1 MPIKLFK
8 FAGILVQTLNE
19 EKTAS
24 LDIVDD
30 SISVHSVHHFMY
42 IDLFATH
49 SELSGGQSCCICLGS
64 YRYEYLRGTYLFVF
78 SVEFGGDRC
87 RCRFPH
93 KDTLL
98 SVRRLQVNV
107 QLLPLL
113 KKQVEVDGISL
124 QGATVNSNDLI
135 HGMRLNGTLGELF
148 ISSHGVALTPKLPS
162 LTKSC

>member
-49 SELSGGQSCCICLGS
+49 SELSGGQ
-64 YRYEYLRGTYLFVF
+64 RKRV
-78 SVEFGGDRC
+78 
-87 RCRFPH
+87 
-93 KDTLL
+93 
-98 SVRRLQVNV
+98 
-107 QLLPLL
+107 
-113 KKQVEVDGISL
+113 SL
-124 QGATVNSNDLI
+124 ASALI
-135 HGMRLNGTLGELF
+135 
-148 ISSHGVALTPKLPS
+148 TP
-162 LTKSC
+162 C

>member
-49 SELSGGQSCCICLGS
+49 SE
-64 YRYEYLRGTYLFVF
+64 RT
-78 SVEFGGDRC
+78 
-87 RCRFPH
+87 
-93 KDTLL
+93 KLL
-98 SVRRLQVNV
+98 YMPR
-107 QLLPLL
+107 
-113 KKQVEVDGISL
+113 
-124 QGATVNSNDLI
+124 
-135 HGMRLNGTLGELF
+135 
-148 ISSHGVALTPKLPS
+148 KLPV
-162 LTKSC
+162 

>member
-49 SELSGGQSCCICLGS
+49 SELSGGQSCCMHQKLPGCKS
-64 YRYEYLRGTYLFVF
+64 SVDNLFV
-78 SVEFGGDRC
+78 SVESGGDRC
-87 RCRFPH
+87 RCRFP
-93 KDTLL
+93 
-98 SVRRLQVNV
+98 
-107 QLLPLL
+107 
-113 KKQVEVDGISL
+113 
-124 QGATVNSNDLI
+124 A
-135 HGMRLNGTLGELF
+135 
-148 ISSHGVALTPKLPS
+148 
-162 LTKSC
+162 